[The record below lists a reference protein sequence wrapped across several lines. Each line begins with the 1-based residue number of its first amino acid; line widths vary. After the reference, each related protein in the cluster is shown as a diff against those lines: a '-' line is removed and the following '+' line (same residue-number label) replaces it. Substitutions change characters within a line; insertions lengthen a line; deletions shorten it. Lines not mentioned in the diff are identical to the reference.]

1 LSTKLKCLLL
11 DDELPGLTYLK
22 MLCEQIP
29 DLEVVKSFNNPVVFL
44 NEIPDL
50 EFDLCIMDIE
60 MPEMNG
66 LQVANLISGKPVIF
80 TTAYTEHAA
89 EAFDIDAID
98 YVRKPVK
105 KERLQQAIEKAKIR
119 LNQHRPEKKFI
130 QINTDKG
137 KAVIFFEQLAY
148 VKASEIDSRDK
159 VAHLVDGSTIVLKN
173 ISFKSL
179 KSMLPTEDF
188 VRINKKEVIALK
200 IVKLFS
206 FDEIT
211 TTIPV
216 DGKIP
221 LKLSLGEVYR
231 EVFLQRVK
239 AV

>member
-1 LSTKLKCLLL
+1 LLL

-44 NEIPDL
+44 NEIPSL

-80 TTAYTEHAA
+80 TTAYKEHAA

-105 KERLQQAIEKAKIR
+105 KERLQQAIEKAKLR

-148 VKASEIDSRDK
+148 IKASEIDSRDK
-159 VAHLVDGSTIVLKN
+159 VAHLIDGSTIVLKN

-179 KSMLPTEDF
+179 KAMLPTEDF

-211 TTIPV
+211 TTIST
-216 DGKIP
+216 DGKTP

-231 EVFLQRVK
+231 EVFLQRVRT
-239 AV
+239 V

>member
-1 LSTKLKCLLL
+1 MSTKLKCLLL

-44 NEIPDL
+44 NEIPSL

-105 KERLQQAIEKAKIR
+105 KERLQQAIEKAKLR

-130 QINTDKG
+130 QLNTDKG

-148 VKASEIDSRDK
+148 IKASEIDSRDK
-159 VAHLVDGSTIVLKN
+159 VAHLIDGSTIVLKN
-173 ISFKSL
+173 IAFKSL

-206 FDEIT
+206 FDEVT
-211 TTIPV
+211 TTISI
-216 DGKIP
+216 DGKTP

>member
-1 LSTKLKCLLL
+1 MSTKLKCLLL

-148 VKASEIDSRDK
+148 IKASEIDSRDK
-159 VAHLVDGSTIVLKN
+159 VAHLIDGSTIVLKN

-211 TTIPV
+211 TTISV
-216 DGKIP
+216 DGKTP